1 MSILVVVLVLLCI
14 SAGCFAIGAIS
25 GGKLGG
31 AYNSSVTL
39 KTAAVFTVSNLI
51 ALSLS
56 FIVGKLLYEWY
67 YNVTTWLAFAMMFI
81 VGVRLLL
88 ESIERSPSLNYT
100 DIVTSNYLI
109 RIAVQASV
117 DSFMFGFTL
126 ALFFG
131 ARLGVFLLALII
143 SAVFNFFATVWG
155 LSHGHA
161 FPKTVLGKR
170 MELAAGIVV
179 IIIAISFLLKANS

>member
-14 SAGCFAIGAIS
+14 SVGCFAIGAIS

-31 AYNSSVTL
+31 AYNNSVTL
-39 KTAAVFTVSNLI
+39 KTALVFVVSNLI
-51 ALSLS
+51 SLSLS

-81 VGVRLLL
+81 IGVRMLL
-88 ESIERSPSLNYT
+88 ESIERTPSLNYT
-100 DIVTSNYLI
+100 DIVQSNYLI
-109 RIAVQASV
+109 RVAVQASV

-131 ARLGVFLLALII
+131 SSIGVFLMALMI
-143 SAVFNFFATVWG
+143 SAVFNFFATILG

-161 FPKTVLGKR
+161 FPKTVIGKR
-170 MELAAGIVV
+170 LELVAGIVV
-179 IIIAISFLLKANS
+179 IIIAISFLLKANG